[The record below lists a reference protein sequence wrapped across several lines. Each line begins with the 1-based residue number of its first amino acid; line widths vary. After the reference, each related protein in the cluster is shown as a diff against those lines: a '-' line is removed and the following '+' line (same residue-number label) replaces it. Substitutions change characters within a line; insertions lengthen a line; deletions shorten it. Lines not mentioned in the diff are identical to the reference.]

1 MALHFNLGMLVL
13 QTLLP
18 SLIDIPEKYLNLKS
32 KRQIVKMPRDA
43 DVPFPDANNISSA
56 QV

>member
-1 MALHFNLGMLVL
+1 MLVL